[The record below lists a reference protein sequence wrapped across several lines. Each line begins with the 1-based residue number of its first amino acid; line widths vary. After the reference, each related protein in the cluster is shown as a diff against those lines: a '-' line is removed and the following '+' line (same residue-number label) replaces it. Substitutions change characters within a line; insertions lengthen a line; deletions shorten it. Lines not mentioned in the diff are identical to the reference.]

1 MSDERLSSFRICGTV
16 LLLTVL
22 LLTLAIV
29 LPNGARAAEDSA
41 NPPPVDTTTNPEAL
55 ILNAH
60 NPLAIHAGPGK
71 PNVGSIYIAPSQSGK
86 AKKGKEGQTEKS
98 TMGAEPEK

>member
-1 MSDERLSSFRICGTV
+1 MSDERLSSFRICGIALV
-16 LLLTVL
+16 
-22 LLTLAIV
+22 LTLAIAMPSGV
-29 LPNGARAAEDSA
+29 RAAEDGG
-41 NPPPVDTTTNPEAL
+41 NPPPVDTTTNPEAV

-71 PNVGSIYIAPSQSGK
+71 PNVGSIYIPPSQSGK
-86 AKKGKEGQTEKS
+86 AKKGREGQTEKS